1 MANQLNK
8 EQWLERRKTG
18 VGGSDMAALLGV
30 SPWRTAFNVWSDK
43 TDDGPAVD
51 LPSVR
56 MRIGTALEPLAAEM
70 YTEQTG
76 RKVRK
81 CNIQL
86 EGSGHRIG
94 NVDRLVYTEDGK
106 VPWRRNAGVVT
117 ERALEI
123 KTTSD
128 LSEWD
133 RVPDHYI
140 TQIQHYMGLMPTVKV
155 VDVPVLF
162 LTIGSFRIYQVER
175 DDTMISNMAKVA
187 DTFWTK
193 YVQTKTPPPPQDE
206 DDLKAMFPRHE
217 EGMKCIAD
225 EDVMAAYNEYIRLA
239 SIVKQAEDDLEKQK
253 FIIQSAMKAA
263 EVLET
268 PDHRKLVSWK
278 TGKDV
283 EKVDWKAAFEE
294 LAEAYGDPDA
304 SRAVVGA
311 HTTTRPG
318 SRTFRLSSGK

>member
-1 MANQLNK
+1 MAKTINK

-30 SPWRTAFNVWSDK
+30 SPWRTSLNVWMDK
-43 TDDGPAVD
+43 TDEGPAVD
-51 LPSVR
+51 MPTVR
-56 MRIGTALEPLAAEM
+56 QRIGTALEPLAAEM
-70 YTEQTG
+70 YTEQSG

-94 NVDRLVYTEDGK
+94 NVDRLVYCEDGHL
-106 VPWRRNAGVVT
+106 PWRRNAGVIT

-123 KTTSD
+123 KTTSEMA
-128 LSEWD
+128 EWD

-162 LTIGSFRIYQVER
+162 LSLGTFRIYHVER
-175 DDTMISNMAKVA
+175 DDSLIADMAKVA
-187 DTFWTK
+187 EEFWTK
-193 YVQTKTPPPPQDE
+193 YVRTKTPPPPQDE
-206 DDLKAMFPRHE
+206 DDLKVMFPRHE
-217 EGMKCIAD
+217 EGLKCIAD
-225 EDVMAAYNEYIRLA
+225 DDVMAAYNEYMRLA
-239 SIVKQAEDDLEKQK
+239 AVVKQAEDDLNQQK
-253 FIIQSAMKAA
+253 FIIESAMKAA

-268 PDHRKLVSWK
+268 PDHRKLVTWK

-294 LAEAYGDPDA
+294 LADAYGDHDA
-304 SRAVVGA
+304 ANAVIGA

-318 SRTFRLSSGK
+318 SRTFRLSAGK